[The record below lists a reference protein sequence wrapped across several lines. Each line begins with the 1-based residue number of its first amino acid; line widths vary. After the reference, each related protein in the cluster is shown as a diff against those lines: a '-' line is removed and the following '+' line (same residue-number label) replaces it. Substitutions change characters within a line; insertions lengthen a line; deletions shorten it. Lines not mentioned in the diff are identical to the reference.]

1 MEEADILSFDGYEI
15 EKLDYEET
23 EAYQI
28 AKMFIEDRKR
38 ILSRIIDIDN

>member
-1 MEEADILSFDGYEI
+1 MDILSFDGYEI

-23 EAYQI
+23 EPYQI
-28 AKMFIEDRKR
+28 TKMFIEDRKR

>member
-1 MEEADILSFDGYEI
+1 MDILSFDGYEI

-23 EAYQI
+23 EVYQI
-28 AKMFIEDRKR
+28 QRCLFEDRKR